1 MARPFSGNNEPTRSR
16 LAKMK
21 AVRRAA
27 SVRTPP
33 GPNPVRVAQF
43 AALTFIVGVTFLMI
57 GYALS

>member
-1 MARPFSGNNEPTRSR
+1 MARPFSGNDEPTRSR
-16 LAKMK
+16 LSKMK
-21 AVRRAA
+21 PVRRTV

-33 GPNPVRVAQF
+33 GPNPARVAQF